1 MKTNNTIF
9 LLVICLF
16 FVVLAG
22 CSVESMQSSYKY
34 EVSGTA
40 GNYSITCEGAPSGT
54 VQYSNVGSGWAY
66 TWNQSSTRWLYM
78 SAQNNTNSGTV
89 TVKIICDGKVLA
101 QQTSSGAYVIATVSG
116 TY

>member
-1 MKTNNTIF
+1 MKFKFLIF
-9 LLVICLF
+9 PAIIIALIALT
-16 FVVLAG
+16 G
-22 CSVESMQSSYKY
+22 CTKEQIQATYKY

-66 TWNQSSTRWLYM
+66 TWKQSGTRWLYM
-78 SAQNNTNSGTV
+78 SAQNNTGSGTV
-89 TVKIICDGKVLA
+89 TVKIIRDGKVLA
-101 QQTSSGAYVIATVSG
+101 QQSSSGAYVIATVSG